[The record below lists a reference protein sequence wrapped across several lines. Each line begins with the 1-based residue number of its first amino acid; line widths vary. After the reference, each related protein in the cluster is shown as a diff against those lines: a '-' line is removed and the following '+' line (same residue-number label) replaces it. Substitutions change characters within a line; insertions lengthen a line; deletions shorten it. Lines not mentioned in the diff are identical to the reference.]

1 MNLPQKRRRR
11 FSLYTDVVYVFF
23 LDNRRV
29 RESEPAR
36 SNERARVQS
45 TRAQLFE
52 GRLAL
57 NLGLNLTW
65 VSLSC
70 VQKHFLG

>member
-1 MNLPQKRRRR
+1 M
-11 FSLYTDVVYVFF
+11 FIAVSTF
-23 LDNRRV
+23 LLIW
-29 RESEPAR
+29 
-36 SNERARVQS
+36 
-45 TRAQLFE
+45 AQLFE

-57 NLGLNLTW
+57 NLGLNLNL

>member
-1 MNLPQKRRRR
+1 MLAEGRRIFGRR
-11 FSLYTDVVYVFF
+11 PKPRAAKSFRAGHYKDLTETGNRAKKSL
-23 LDNRRV
+23 
-29 RESEPAR
+29 AH
-36 SNERARVQS
+36 RAE
-45 TRAQLFE
+45 LFE

-57 NLGLNLTW
+57 NSGLKLTR